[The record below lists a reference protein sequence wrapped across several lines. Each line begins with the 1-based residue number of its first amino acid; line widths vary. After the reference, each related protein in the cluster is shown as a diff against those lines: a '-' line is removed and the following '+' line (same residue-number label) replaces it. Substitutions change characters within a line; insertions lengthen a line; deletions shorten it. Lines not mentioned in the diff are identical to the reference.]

1 MKTKL
6 FRTKAELIT
15 IFIISISISMV
26 FTPIAE
32 HIYKTTNWEK
42 ISIEEISKKLNDYK
56 EKTINSQEIDKE
68 NKQKDLE

>member
-15 IFIISISISMV
+15 IFVISMSISMV

-42 ISIEEISKKLNDYK
+42 FSVEEISKKLSDYK
-56 EKTINSQEIDKE
+56 EKTINSQKIDEE
-68 NKQKDLE
+68 NKQKDLK